1 MYNKGM
7 ENGVFII
14 IAFIL
19 GWLVAQLTK
28 VILAFVQ
35 KGKLTFKEFK
45 TLIMKSGG
53 MPSSHTATVVA
64 LSIALGYYE
73 GLRSAAFALSVI
85 FTIIVI
91 HDAVGV
97 RLETGKQAKVL
108 NTMIFET
115 NAFKEL
121 DFETAL
127 KEYVGHT
134 PSQAFVGA
142 LVGVL
147 VSIFMIFVV
156 YGKV

>member
-1 MYNKGM
+1 MNFLKELVLNKPL
-7 ENGVFII
+7 I
-14 IAFIL
+14 IAAMSWLTAGIL
-19 GWLVAQLTK
+19 KMFVELKMNKKLVISRVVGA
-28 VILAFVQ
+28 
-35 KGKLTFKEFK
+35 
-45 TLIMKSGG
+45 GG

>member
-1 MYNKGM
+1 MNFLKELVLNKPL
-7 ENGVFII
+7 I
-14 IAFIL
+14 IAAMS
-19 GWLVAQLTK
+19 WLTAGVLK
-28 VILAFVQ
+28 MFVELKMNKKLVISRVVGA
-35 KGKLTFKEFK
+35 
-45 TLIMKSGG
+45 GG

>member
-1 MYNKGM
+1 MKFLSEILSNKPL
-7 ENGVFII
+7 I
-14 IAFIL
+14 IAAIA
-19 GWLVAQLTK
+19 WLTAGLLK
-28 VILAFVQ
+28 VLVELRVNKKFSPSR
-35 KGKLTFKEFK
+35 
-45 TLIMKSGG
+45 IMGAGG
-53 MPSSHTATVVA
+53 MPSSHTSTVVA
-64 LSIALGYYE
+64 LAISLGYYE
-73 GLRSAAFALSVI
+73 GLSSATFALAVI

-108 NTMIFET
+108 NTMMFES
-115 NAFKEL
+115 NAFSEL

-142 LVGVL
+142 VVGIV
-147 VSIFMIFVV
+147 VAMVMILVV